1 MSRFESYSDLP
12 GQATIAARP
21 GRTPRILA
29 CLAGAAWPPLWL
41 TLPFWRPHAY
51 LPGRDMD
58 WRLVVMLIGLIT
70 VPLALYRV
78 LNERKR
84 DGRPGTRLGVVWRFM
99 MYGGLAAALVQIVV
113 ALGMSVM
120 GWFEAGDVMQ
130 ALGATETTLL
140 IFGVGGLKKN
150 APPLLTDGADITSF
164 ADPVPQSLVLTAIV
178 IGFATTALFLVVM
191 LASRGLTGTDHVDG
205 KEKAK

>member
-21 GRTPRILA
+21 APLYPILA

-41 TLPFWRPHAY
+41 TLPFWPPHAF

-58 WRLVVMLIGLIT
+58 WRLVVLLIGLIA
-70 VPLALYRV
+70 VPLALYRI
-78 LNERKR
+78 LAERKR

-113 ALGMSVM
+113 ALGMTVM
-120 GWFEAGDVMQ
+120 GWLEAGDFMQ
-130 ALGATETTLL
+130 GLGATETTLL
-140 IFGVGGLKKN
+140 IFGVGGLPI
-150 APPLLTDGADITSF
+150 AM
-164 ADPVPQSLVLTAIV
+164 IV
-178 IGFATTALFLVVM
+178 GVSYALW
-191 LASRGLTGTDHVDG
+191 AGLCAAFIAFETRPAVKDRLGLMP
-205 KEKAK
+205 KS

>member
-78 LNERKR
+78 LNERKL

-113 ALGMSVM
+113 ALAMSVM

-140 IFGVGGLKKN
+140 IFGVGGLPI
-150 APPLLTDGADITSF
+150 AM
-164 ADPVPQSLVLTAIV
+164 IV
-178 IGFATTALFLVVM
+178 GVSYALW
-191 LASRGLTGTDHVDG
+191 AGLCAAFIAFEARPAVKDRLGLMP
-205 KEKAK
+205 KS

>member
-21 GRTPRILA
+21 APLYPVLA
-29 CLAGAAWPPLWL
+29 CLAGAAWPPLLL
-41 TLPFWRPHAY
+41 TLPFWPPHAF

-58 WRLVVMLIGLIT
+58 WRLVVVLIGLIA
-70 VPLALYRV
+70 VPLALYRI
-78 LNERKR
+78 LAERKR

-113 ALGMSVM
+113 ALGMTVM
-120 GWFEAGDVMQ
+120 GWLEAGDFMQ

-140 IFGVGGLKKN
+140 IFGVGGLPI
-150 APPLLTDGADITSF
+150 AM
-164 ADPVPQSLVLTAIV
+164 IV
-178 IGFATTALFLVVM
+178 GVSYALW
-191 LASRGLTGTDHVDG
+191 AGLCAAFIAFEARPAVKDRLGLMP
-205 KEKAK
+205 KS